1 MSIISASDLT
11 AGDCRLLG
19 NNVAGTIARDR
30 IHVAAV
36 NRALV
41 MHDEKIDRLYRR
53 AGGSRAERLRLR
65 TGA

>member
-30 IHVAAV
+30 IQVGAI
-36 NRALV
+36 NRSLGV
-41 MHDEKIDRLYRR
+41 HDEKVDRLYRR